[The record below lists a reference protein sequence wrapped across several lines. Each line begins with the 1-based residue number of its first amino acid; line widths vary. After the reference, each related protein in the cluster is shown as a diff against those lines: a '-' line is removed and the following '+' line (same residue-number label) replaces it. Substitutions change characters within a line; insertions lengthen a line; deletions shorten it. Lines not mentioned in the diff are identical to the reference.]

1 MRRSGR
7 REDREMSFSS
17 GARTGGPSQTNGP
30 GPARGVANKNLVL
43 AAMVFA
49 VAMTFIDQTIVAIA
63 IPKIS
68 RELSLS
74 ATGAQWVINGYLLS
88 LSAFFAFGGKLADV
102 YGRRRMVVI
111 GVIGFAIASACCGL
125 TPKGSIAEA
134 WIIGFRV
141 IQGATAALMFPAA
154 VGIVVASFPLGERGR
169 AMAIF
174 FGISGGLTAI
184 GPIAG
189 GFLVQWTW
197 RAIFWINIPV
207 AIIALILIWVS
218 RPDDTRRPTK
228 IDYLGAVLISAAMI
242 LLVLGLQQSA
252 VWGWGN
258 PATWICI
265 IAGLVLM
272 VVFVRDE
279 LRMSQPLL
287 RLQIFGDRGFAA
299 ENLVLGLMSIVFV
312 PFFFFGSV
320 YAQVSLGKNSSNAG
334 VYLLW
339 FFIGFVIMA
348 QVGGRILDR
357 RGAKPAVVGGS
368 ALAAVGFFLLAGK
381 LTDLSF
387 SAQQLYIAI
396 AGGGLGL
403 MLGTSSTDAVN
414 RAPSGSY
421 SEVTGI
427 TQTSRYFGASLGLA
441 VLGTI
446 FTSQNKTNVTSAL
459 TSHGVPKSVAERIGA
474 SFGSSGA
481 SVQSPSGQPHAL
493 VHAVQLANAHST
505 QTVFYIMAGV
515 MVATFIVAVR
525 RLPGGRVEPHDI
537 LEDPAPDG
545 RLPQPAEVGPAAE
558 PA

>member
-1 MRRSGR
+1 
-7 REDREMSFSS
+7 MSFSS
-17 GARTGGPSQTNGP
+17 GANTGSPSQPNASRFAT
-30 GPARGVANKNLVL
+30 GVVNKNLVL
-43 AAMVFA
+43 GAMVFA

-88 LSAFFAFGGKLADV
+88 LSALFAFGGKLADV

-111 GVIGFAIASACCGL
+111 GVVGFAVASACCGL
-125 TPKGSIAEA
+125 TPKGSIGEA

-154 VGIVVASFPLGERGR
+154 VGIVVASFPLRERGG

-189 GFLVQWTW
+189 GFLTQWTW
-197 RAIFWINIPV
+197 RAIFWVNIPV

-218 RPDDTRRPTK
+218 RPDDARRPTK
-228 IDYLGAVLISAAMI
+228 LDYRGAVLITAAMG

-252 VWGWGN
+252 TWGWSS

-265 IAGLVLM
+265 IAGG
-272 VVFVRDE
+272 VFMFVFIRWE
-279 LRMSQPLL
+279 LRTSHPLL
-287 RLQIFGDRGFAA
+287 RLQIFGDRAFAA
-299 ENLVLGLMSIVFV
+299 ENVVLGLMSIVFV

-348 QVGGRILDR
+348 QVGGRVLDR

-381 LTDLSF
+381 LTNLSF
-387 SAQQLYIAI
+387 SAQELYVAI

-427 TQTSRYFGASLGLA
+427 TQTSRNFGASLGLA

-446 FTSQNKTNVTSAL
+446 FTSRNKVNVTAAL
-459 TSHGVPKSVAERIGA
+459 TSHGVPKAAAEKVAA
-474 SFGSSGA
+474 SFGSAGA
-481 SVQSPSGQPHAL
+481 STSPSGQPHAL
-493 VHAVQLANAHST
+493 VRAVQLANAHST

-515 MVATFIVAVR
+515 MAATFIVAVR
-525 RLPGGRVEPHDI
+525 RLPSGRVEPHEI
-537 LEDPAPDG
+537 LEDPAPDSG
-545 RLPQPAEVGPAAE
+545 RLPPPAEVGPAGE
-558 PA
+558 LT

>member
-1 MRRSGR
+1 
-7 REDREMSFSS
+7 MSFSV
-17 GARTGGPSQTNGP
+17 GASTGAP
-30 GPARGVANKNLVL
+30 GPPGASPSATGVANKNLVL

-74 ATGAQWVINGYLLS
+74 ATGAEWVINGYLLS
-88 LSAFFAFGGKLADV
+88 LSALFAFGGKLADV

-125 TPKGSIAEA
+125 TPKGSIAET
-134 WIIGFRV
+134 WIIAFRV

-154 VGIVVASFPLGERGR
+154 VGIVVSSFPLRERGR
-169 AMAIF
+169 AMAVF

-189 GFLVQWTW
+189 GFLTQWTW
-197 RAIFWINIPV
+197 RSIFWINIPV
-207 AIIALILIWVS
+207 AIIALILIRVS

-228 IDYLGAVLISAAMI
+228 IDYRGAALVTGAMG

-252 VWGWGN
+252 VWGWGS

-265 IAGLVLM
+265 IAGVVLG
-272 VVFVRDE
+272 VVFVRE
-279 LRMSQPLL
+279 QLRTSHPLL
-287 RLQIFGDRGFAA
+287 RLQIFGNQAFAA
-299 ENLVLGLMSIVFV
+299 ENLVLLMMSIVFV

-320 YAQVSLGKNSSNAG
+320 YAQVSLGKSSSNAG

-387 SAQQLYIAI
+387 SAQELYIAI

-403 MLGTSSTDAVN
+403 MLGTSSTDALN

-427 TQTSRYFGASLGLA
+427 TQTSRNFGASLGLA

-446 FTSQNKTNVTSAL
+446 FTSRNKTNVTAAL
-459 TSHGVPKSVAERIGA
+459 TSHGVPRSAAEKVAG
-474 SFGSSGA
+474 SFGSAGTSAPRSGE
-481 SVQSPSGQPHAL
+481 PHAI

-525 RLPGGRVEPHDI
+525 RLPRGRVEPQEI
-537 LEDPAPDG
+537 VENPTPDSAG
-545 RLPQPAEVGPAAE
+545 QPESAAVGPAVE
-558 PA
+558 PI